1 MGNFLGK
8 HKLCPSISPN
18 KTVEGAVGAL
28 ASNMAGMVLAGL
40 VYQYLTPGGEGL
52 ELSYLNLAL
61 IGLMCAVVSI
71 LGDLTASVIKRQSG
85 IKDYGKIIPGH
96 GGIMDRCDSLL
107 FVAPFFYLIIR
118 YLPIVLR

>member
-1 MGNFLGK
+1 M
-8 HKLCPSISPN
+8 
-18 KTVEGAVGAL
+18 
-28 ASNMAGMVLAGL
+28 
-40 VYQYLTPGGEGL
+40 
-52 ELSYLNLAL
+52 
-61 IGLMCAVVSI
+61 VSI